1 MKHTSLLERLAGH
14 KVAANVLMLLAFV
27 LGVLGVTRM
36 NVQFFPTF
44 ELDVISVRVV
54 WSGAAAEDVETGI
67 TVPLEERLKTVDGLK
82 RMSSTSAQ
90 GVSSITLE
98 LEEDTDA
105 LLALDQV
112 RQRVN
117 EFRNLPRDAE
127 TPEVSRVSRYE
138 PIARMLVRGSSVE
151 ELRPWVRRFEA
162 ELLAAG
168 IDRVSMTGLPKERI
182 AIEIPSAALETLG
195 LSLVQVGERVGQLA
209 RDVPAGIAGEAD
221 GAREIRG
228 LEQRRSAEAFGPLP
242 IVSDQNGLVRLSE
255 IATISR
261 EPRANELE
269 LFERG
274 DSVVEMQ
281 LQRSES
287 GHSLKAAR
295 VLEDWLEKTR
305 PTLPPSISLEVFDT
319 QWELIRDRIEL
330 LVENGVS
337 GLLLVVA
344 VLYFFLPAR
353 VAFWVMVGVPTAFLA
368 TLAMMYMFGGTINM
382 MSLFALIMALG
393 IIVNDA
399 IVVSEDADT
408 HRHMG
413 EGPAQAALG
422 GARRMLWPVLA
433 ASLTTVA
440 AFLPLMMV
448 GGIIGNIL
456 GDIPFVM
463 IAVIA
468 ASLLES
474 FLILPAHLRVALAGE
489 AALKHSAVRD
499 RLDAGFA
506 RFRDGPFRRMVERAL
521 RWRGTTVAISL
532 GLMILA
538 VGLIAGGRIGF
549 VFFPTPEGQVV
560 YANATFVAGTP
571 RAHTE
576 AFLGELER
584 ALLAA
589 EAELGGGLVQTAV
602 SRLGGTIT
610 SGSGSSARGDQLA
623 GIMVELTPPDTR
635 TVRNER
641 FLATWREKLP
651 PTPGIELLTF
661 TARQSGPPGRDINI
675 RLTGDDADALKTA
688 ALELAETLNSIP
700 GVSEPEDDMPYGRE
714 QLIYRLTPAGEALG
728 LTTESL
734 GRQLRAAFDGA
745 LAQLVQVGRDE
756 LEVRVMLPR
765 AERSRLDVFERIT
778 VSLPDGRFVPLTT
791 VASWEARRGFEA
803 LRHAEGRLAVEV
815 SAAVD
820 AELSNANAVQAEL
833 ERNTLPALSERY
845 GFDFS
850 FEGRSADQRE
860 TMADMRAGLILG
872 LGLIYLVLVWS
883 FSSWSWPLVVMS
895 AIPLGLAGAIFG
907 HWALGIDL
915 TILSMFGLFGL
926 AGIVVNNSI
935 ILVTLFKELHHK
947 GAVLQDALIGAS
959 CGRLRAV
966 LLTSLTTI
974 GGLTPLMFERSL
986 QAQFLIPMATSI
998 AFGLGFSALLV
1009 LFFVPALLSLLE
1021 TMRAWMGLRAPLREG
1036 EAKAVA

>member
-1 MKHTSLLERLAGH
+1 MRHVSLLERLAGH
-14 KVAANVLMLLAFV
+14 RVAANVLMLLAFV
-27 LGVLGVTRM
+27 LGTIGITRM

-54 WSGAAAEDVETGI
+54 WTGASAEDVELGI
-67 TVPLEERLKTVDGLK
+67 TAPLEERLKTVDGLK
-82 RMSSTSAQ
+82 KMSSTSAQ
-90 GVSSITLE
+90 GVASITLE
-98 LEEDTDA
+98 LHEDTDA

-112 RQRVN
+112 RQRVD

-138 PIARMLVRGSSVE
+138 PIARLLVRGGSVE
-151 ELRPWVRRFEA
+151 ELRPWVRRFES

-168 IDRVSMTGLPKERI
+168 IDRITLTGLPEERI
-182 AIEIPSAALETLG
+182 AVEIPAAALETLG
-195 LSLVQVGERVGQLA
+195 LSLVQVGDRVGQLA
-209 RDVPAGIAGEAD
+209 RDFSAGIAGEAD
-221 GAREIRG
+221 GAREVRG
-228 LEQRRSAEAFGPLP
+228 LEQRRSADAFAPLP
-242 IVSDQNGLVRLSE
+242 VVSDALGVVRLGE
-255 IATISR
+255 IARLTR
-261 EPRANELE
+261 EPRNNELA

-274 DSVVEMQ
+274 DAVVELQ

-287 GHSLKAAR
+287 GHSLRAAS
-295 VLEDWLEKTR
+295 VFEGWLEKTR
-305 PTLPPSISLEVFDT
+305 PTLPPSIRLEVFDA
-319 QWELIRDRIEL
+319 QWQLISERIEL
-330 LVENGVS
+330 LVSNGLS

-344 VLYFFLPAR
+344 VLYFFLPGR

-368 TLAMMYMFGGTINM
+368 TLALMYVLGGTINM

-393 IIVNDA
+393 IIVDDA

-408 HRHMG
+408 HRHLG

-422 GARRMLWPVLA
+422 GARRMLWPVVA
-433 ASLTTVA
+433 SSLTTVA

-463 IAVIA
+463 VAVIC
-468 ASLLES
+468 ASLLEC
-474 FLILPAHLRVALAGE
+474 FLILPAHLRGALAG
-489 AALKHSAVRD
+489 AGALQHSALRA
-499 RLDAGFA
+499 RIDAAFA
-506 RFRDGPFRRMVERAL
+506 RFRDGPFRRLVERAL
-521 RWRGTTVAISL
+521 AWRGATVAFTF
-532 GLMILA
+532 GLMVLA

-549 VFFPTPEGQVV
+549 VFFPTPEGQVI

-571 RAHTE
+571 RAQTE

-584 ALLAA
+584 ALFAA
-589 EAELGGGLVQTAV
+589 EEELGGGLVQTAV
-602 SRLGGTIT
+602 ARLGGTI
-610 SGSGSSARGDQLA
+610 SGGSSGSARGDQLA
-623 GIMVELTPPDTR
+623 GIMVELVPPDTR
-635 TVRNER
+635 EVRNER
-641 FLATWREKLP
+641 FLAVWREKLP
-651 PTPGIELLTF
+651 AVAGLELLTF

-675 RLTGDDADALKTA
+675 RLTGDDADALKAA
-688 ALELAETLNSIP
+688 ALELAETLKSIP

-714 QLIYRLTPAGEALG
+714 QLVYRLTPAGEALG

-765 AERSRLDVFERIT
+765 EERSRLDVFERIN
-778 VSLPDGRFVPLTT
+778 VSLPDGRFVPLAS
-791 VASWEARRGFEA
+791 VASWESRRGFEA
-803 LRHAEGRLAVEV
+803 LRHAQGRLAVEV

-820 AELSNANAVQAEL
+820 SHVSNANVVQAEL
-833 ERNTLPALSERY
+833 ERDTLPRLAHKY
-845 GFDFS
+845 GFEFS

-860 TMADMRAGLILG
+860 TLADMKSGLVLG

-907 HWALGIDL
+907 HWLLGIDL

-935 ILVTLFKELHHK
+935 ILVSLFKELQHK
-947 GAVLQDALIGAS
+947 GAGLQEALVGAS

-966 LLTSLTTI
+966 LLTSLTTV
-974 GGLTPLMFERSL
+974 GGLTPLLFERSL
-986 QAQFLIPMATSI
+986 QAQFLIPMAASI
-998 AFGLGFSALLV
+998 AFGLGFSVLLV

-1021 TMRAWMGLRAPLREG
+1021 SLRAWTAGAPRESAAG
-1036 EAKAVA
+1036 

>member
-1 MKHTSLLERLAGH
+1 MKHVSLLERLAGH

-54 WSGAAAEDVETGI
+54 WSGAAAEDVEAGI
-67 TVPLEERLKTVDGLK
+67 TAPLEERLKTVDGLK

-98 LEEDTDA
+98 LEEDTEA
-105 LLALDQV
+105 LTALDQV
-112 RQRVN
+112 RQRVD

-138 PIARMLVRGSSVE
+138 PIARLLVRGSSVE
-151 ELRPWVRRFEA
+151 ELRPWVRRFES

-168 IDRVSMTGLPKERI
+168 IDRVTITGLPEERI

-195 LSLVQVGERVGQLA
+195 LSLVQVGDRINQLA
-209 RDVPAGIAGEAD
+209 RDVPAGIAGQAD

-228 LEQRRSAEAFGPLP
+228 LEQRRTAEAFGSLP
-242 IVSDQNGLVRLSE
+242 VTSDEHGLVRLGE
-255 IATISR
+255 IARIQR
-261 EPRANELE
+261 EPRSNELA

-274 DSVVEMQ
+274 DTVVELQ
-281 LQRSES
+281 LQRSET

-295 VLEDWLEKTR
+295 VLDTWLETTR
-305 PTLPPSISLEVFDT
+305 PALPPSIRLEVFDA
-319 QWELIRDRIEL
+319 QWQLISDRIEL
-330 LVENGVS
+330 LVANGVS

-368 TLAMMYMFGGTINM
+368 TLAMMFMLGGTINM

-393 IIVNDA
+393 IIVDDA

-422 GARRMLWPVLA
+422 GARRMLWPVVA

-463 IAVIA
+463 VAVIT

-474 FLILPAHLRVALAGE
+474 FLILPSHLRVALAGD
-489 AALKHSAVRD
+489 AALKHSALRN

-506 RFRDGPFRRMVERAL
+506 HFRDGPFRRLVERAL
-521 RWRGTTVAISL
+521 HWRSATVAISL
-532 GLMILA
+532 AAMVLA
-538 VGLIAGGRIGF
+538 VGLIVGGRIGF

-560 YANATFVAGTP
+560 FANATFVAGTP

-576 AFLGELER
+576 AFLAQLEQ
-584 ALLAA
+584 ALYAA
-589 EAELGGGLVQTAV
+589 EAELGGGLIQTAV
-602 SRLGGTIT
+602 ARLGGTIS

-623 GIMVELTPPDTR
+623 GIMVELTPPDAR
-635 TVRNER
+635 EVRNEH
-641 FLATWREKLP
+641 FLAKWREKLP
-651 PTPGIELLTF
+651 PVAGLELLTF

-675 RLTGDDADALKTA
+675 RLTGDNADTLKAA
-688 ALELAETLNSIP
+688 ALELAETLGSIP
-700 GVSEPEDDMPYGRE
+700 GVSETEDDMPYGRE

-734 GRQLRAAFDGA
+734 GQQLRAAFDGA

-756 LEVRVMLPR
+756 LEVRVMLPHS
-765 AERSRLDVFERIT
+765 ERYRLDVFERIT
-778 VSLPDGRFVPLTT
+778 VRLPDGRFVPLAT

-820 AELSNANAVQAEL
+820 PSVSNANTVQAEL
-833 ERNTLPALSERY
+833 ERNTLPALAERY
-845 GFDFS
+845 DFDFS

-860 TMADMRAGLILG
+860 TMADMRDGLVLG

-883 FSSWSWPLVVMS
+883 FSSWTWPLVVMS

-907 HWALGIDL
+907 HWVLGIDL

-935 ILVTLFKELHHK
+935 ILVSLFKELQHK
-947 GAVLQDALIGAS
+947 GASLHDALVGAS

-974 GGLTPLMFERSL
+974 GGLTPLLFERSL

-1021 TMRAWMGLRAPLREG
+1021 SARAWMAMRRS
-1036 EAKAVA
+1036 VATASTSGPA

>member
-1 MKHTSLLERLAGH
+1 MRHVSVLERLAGH

-27 LGVLGVTRM
+27 LGTIGITRM

-54 WSGAAAEDVETGI
+54 WTGASAEDVEIGI
-67 TVPLEERLKTVDGLK
+67 TAPLEERLKTVDGLK
-82 RMSSTSAQ
+82 KMSSTSAQ
-90 GVSSITLE
+90 GVASITLE
-98 LEEDTDA
+98 LHEDTDA

-112 RQRVN
+112 RQRVD

-138 PIARMLVRGSSVE
+138 PIARLLVRGGSVE
-151 ELRPWVRRFEA
+151 ELRPWVRRFES

-168 IDRVSMTGLPKERI
+168 IDRITLTGLPEERI
-182 AIEIPSAALETLG
+182 AIEIPAAALETLG
-195 LSLVQVGERVGQLA
+195 LSLVQVGDRVGQLA
-209 RDVPAGIAGEAD
+209 RDFPAGIAGEAD

-228 LEQRRSAEAFGPLP
+228 LEQRRSADAFAPLP
-242 IVSDQNGLVRLSE
+242 VVSDALGVVRLGE
-255 IATISR
+255 IARLTR
-261 EPRANELE
+261 EPRNNELA

-274 DSVVEMQ
+274 DAVVELQ

-295 VLEDWLEKTR
+295 VLEGWLEKTG
-305 PTLPPSISLEVFDT
+305 PTLPPSIRLEVFDA
-319 QWELIRDRIEL
+319 QWQLISERIEL
-330 LVENGVS
+330 LVNNGLS

-344 VLYFFLPAR
+344 VLYFFLPGR

-368 TLAMMYMFGGTINM
+368 TLALMYVLGGTINM

-393 IIVNDA
+393 IIVDDA

-408 HRHMG
+408 HRHLG

-422 GARRMLWPVLA
+422 GARRMLWPVVA
-433 ASLTTVA
+433 SSLTTVA

-463 IAVIA
+463 VAMIA
-468 ASLLES
+468 ASLLEC
-474 FLILPAHLRVALAGE
+474 FLILPAHLRGALAG
-489 AALKHSAVRD
+489 AGALEHSALRA
-499 RLDAGFA
+499 RIDAGFA
-506 RFRDGPFRRMVERAL
+506 RFRDGPFRRLVERAL
-521 RWRGTTVAISL
+521 AWRGATVAFTF
-532 GLMILA
+532 GLMVLA

-549 VFFPTPEGQVV
+549 VFFPTPEGQVI

-584 ALLAA
+584 ALFAA
-589 EAELGGGLVQTAV
+589 EEELGGGLVQTAV
-602 SRLGGTIT
+602 ARLGGTIS
-610 SGSGSSARGDQLA
+610 SGSGGSARGDQLA
-623 GIMVELTPPDTR
+623 GIMVELVPPDTR
-635 TVRNER
+635 EVRNER
-641 FLATWREKLP
+641 FLAVWREKLP
-651 PTPGIELLTF
+651 AVAGLELLTF

-675 RLTGDDADALKTA
+675 RLTGDDADALKAA
-688 ALELAETLNSIP
+688 ALELAETLKSIP

-714 QLIYRLTPAGEALG
+714 QLVYRLTPAGEALG

-765 AERSRLDVFERIT
+765 EERSRLDVFERIN
-778 VSLPDGRFVPLTT
+778 VSLPDGRFVPLAT
-791 VASWEARRGFEA
+791 VASWESRRGFEA
-803 LRHAEGRLAVEV
+803 LRHAQGRLAVEV

-820 AELSNANAVQAEL
+820 SHVSNANVVQAEL
-833 ERNTLPALSERY
+833 ERDTLPRLAHKY
-845 GFDFS
+845 GFEFS

-860 TMADMRAGLILG
+860 TLADMKAGLVLG

-907 HWALGIDL
+907 HWVLGIDL

-935 ILVTLFKELHHK
+935 ILVSLFKELQHK
-947 GAVLQDALIGAS
+947 GAGLQEALVGAS

-966 LLTSLTTI
+966 LLTSLTTV
-974 GGLTPLMFERSL
+974 GGLTPLLFERSL
-986 QAQFLIPMATSI
+986 QAQFLIPMAASI
-998 AFGLGFSALLV
+998 AFGLGFSVLLV
-1009 LFFVPALLSLLE
+1009 LFFVPALLSMLE
-1021 TMRAWMGLRAPLREG
+1021 SLRAWTAGAPRQSAAG
-1036 EAKAVA
+1036 

>member
-1 MKHTSLLERLAGH
+1 MKHVSLLERLAGH

-54 WSGAAAEDVETGI
+54 WSGAAAEDVEAGI
-67 TVPLEERLKTVDGLK
+67 TAPLEERLKTVDGLK

-98 LEEDTDA
+98 LEEDTEA
-105 LLALDQV
+105 LTALDQV
-112 RQRVN
+112 RQRVD
-117 EFRNLPRDAE
+117 EFRTLPRNAE

-138 PIARMLVRGSSVE
+138 PIARLLVRGSSVE
-151 ELRPWVRRFEA
+151 ELRPWVRRFES

-168 IDRVSMTGLPKERI
+168 IDRVTITGLPEERI

-195 LSLVQVGERVGQLA
+195 LSLVQVGDRINQLA
-209 RDVPAGIAGEAD
+209 RDVPAGIAGQAD

-228 LEQRRSAEAFGPLP
+228 LEQRRTAEAFGSLP
-242 IVSDQNGLVRLSE
+242 VTSDEHGLVRLGE
-255 IATISR
+255 IARIQR
-261 EPRANELE
+261 EPRSNELA

-274 DSVVEMQ
+274 DTVVELQ
-281 LQRSES
+281 LQRSET

-295 VLEDWLEKTR
+295 VLDTWLETTR
-305 PTLPPSISLEVFDT
+305 PALPPSIRLEVFDA
-319 QWELIRDRIEL
+319 QWQLISDRIEL
-330 LVENGVS
+330 LVANGVS

-368 TLAMMYMFGGTINM
+368 TLAMMFMLGGTINM

-393 IIVNDA
+393 IIVDDA

-422 GARRMLWPVLA
+422 GARRMLWPVVA

-463 IAVIA
+463 VAVIT

-474 FLILPAHLRVALAGE
+474 FLILPSHLRVALAGD
-489 AALKHSAVRD
+489 AALKHSALRN

-506 RFRDGPFRRMVERAL
+506 HFRDGPFRRLVERAL
-521 RWRGTTVAISL
+521 HWRSATVAISL
-532 GLMILA
+532 AAMVLA
-538 VGLIAGGRIGF
+538 VGLIVGGRIGF

-560 YANATFVAGTP
+560 FANATFVAGTP

-576 AFLGELER
+576 AFLAQLEQ
-584 ALLAA
+584 ALYAA
-589 EAELGGGLVQTAV
+589 EAELGGGLIQTAV
-602 SRLGGTIT
+602 ARLGGTIS

-623 GIMVELTPPDTR
+623 GIMVELTPPDAR
-635 TVRNER
+635 EVRNEH
-641 FLATWREKLP
+641 FLAKWREKLP
-651 PTPGIELLTF
+651 PVAGLELLTF

-675 RLTGDDADALKTA
+675 RLTGDNADALKAA
-688 ALELAETLNSIP
+688 ALELAETLGSIP
-700 GVSEPEDDMPYGRE
+700 GVSETEDDMPYGRE

-734 GRQLRAAFDGA
+734 GQQLRAAFDGA

-765 AERSRLDVFERIT
+765 SERYRLDVFERIT
-778 VSLPDGRFVPLTT
+778 VRLPDGRFVPLAT

-820 AELSNANAVQAEL
+820 PSVSNANTVQSEL
-833 ERNTLPALSERY
+833 ERNTLPALAERY
-845 GFDFS
+845 DFDFS

-860 TMADMRAGLILG
+860 TMADMRDGLVLG

-883 FSSWSWPLVVMS
+883 FSSWTWPLVVMS

-907 HWALGIDL
+907 HWVLGIDL

-935 ILVTLFKELHHK
+935 ILVSLFKELQHK
-947 GAVLQDALIGAS
+947 GASLHDALVGAS

-974 GGLTPLMFERSL
+974 GGLTPLLFERSL

-1021 TMRAWMGLRAPLREG
+1021 SARAWMAMRRS
-1036 EAKAVA
+1036 VATASTCGPA

>member
-1 MKHTSLLERLAGH
+1 MKHVSVLERLAGH

-27 LGVLGVTRM
+27 LGVIGLTRM

-54 WSGAAAEDVETGI
+54 WSGAAAEDVENGI

-90 GVSSITLE
+90 GVASITLE
-98 LEEDTDA
+98 LHEGTDA
-105 LLALDQV
+105 LLTLDQV
-112 RQRVN
+112 RQRVD

-138 PIARMLVRGSSVE
+138 PIARLLVRGRSVE
-151 ELRPWVRRFEA
+151 ELRPWVRRFEQ

-168 IDRVSMTGLPKERI
+168 IDRVSITGLPEERI

-195 LSLVQVGERVGQLA
+195 LSLVQVGDRVGQVA
-209 RDVPAGIAGEAD
+209 RDIPAGIAGEAD

-228 LEQRRSAEAFGPLP
+228 LEQRRSADAFAPLA
-242 IVSDQNGLVRLSE
+242 VLSDERGVVRLDE
-255 IATISR
+255 IATITR
-261 EPRANELE
+261 EPRANELA

-274 DSVVEMQ
+274 DSVVELQ
-281 LQRSES
+281 LQRSEN

-295 VLEDWLEKTR
+295 ILDGWLEKTR
-305 PTLPPSISLEVFDT
+305 PTLPPSIGLEVFDT
-319 QWELIRDRIEL
+319 QWQLISDRIEL
-330 LVENGVS
+330 LIENGLS

-353 VAFWVMVGVPTAFLA
+353 VALWVMIGIPTAFLA
-368 TLAMMYMFGGTINM
+368 TLGLMFFFGGTINM

-393 IIVNDA
+393 IIVDDA

-413 EGPAQAALG
+413 EGPAQAAIG
-422 GARRMLWPVLA
+422 GARRMLGPVLA
-433 ASLTTVA
+433 SSLTTVA

-463 IAVIA
+463 VAVIV
-468 ASLLES
+468 ASLLEC
-474 FLILPAHLRVALAGE
+474 FLILPAHLRGALAGE
-489 AALKHSAVRD
+489 AALKQSALRA
-499 RLDAGFA
+499 RLDAAFTG
-506 RFRDGPFRRMVERAL
+506 FRDGPFRRMVERAL
-521 RWRGTTVAISL
+521 TWRGATVSIAVA
-532 GLMILA
+532 LMVLA

-549 VFFPTPEGQVV
+549 VFFPTPEGQVI

-571 RAHTE
+571 RARTD

-584 ALLAA
+584 ALFAA
-589 EAELGGGLVQTAV
+589 EAELGGGLIQTAV
-602 SRLGGTIT
+602 ARLGGTIS

-623 GIMVELTPPDTR
+623 GIMVELTPPDQR
-635 TVRNER
+635 EVRNER
-641 FLATWREKLP
+641 FLAVWREKLP
-651 PTPGIELLTF
+651 AAAGIELLTF
-661 TARQSGPPGRDINI
+661 TARQSGPPGRDLNI
-675 RLTGDDADALKTA
+675 RLTADNADALKAA
-688 ALELAETLNSIP
+688 ALELAETLTSIP

-714 QLIYRLTPAGEALG
+714 QLVYRLTPAGEALG

-765 AERSRLDVFERIT
+765 DERSRLDVFERIT
-778 VSLPDGRFVPLTT
+778 VSLPDGRFAPLAT
-791 VASWEARRGFEA
+791 VASWESRRGFEA
-803 LRHAEGRLAVEV
+803 LRHAQGRLAVEV
-815 SAAVD
+815 SAAVASD
-820 AELSNANAVQAEL
+820 VTNANAVQALL
-833 ERNTLPALSERY
+833 EADTLPQLAQKY
-845 GFDFS
+845 GFEFS

-872 LGLIYLVLVWS
+872 LAMIYLILVWS

-907 HWALGIDL
+907 HWVLDIDL

-935 ILVTLFKELHHK
+935 ILVSLFKELQHK
-947 GAVLQDALIGAS
+947 GTSVHDALVGAA

-974 GGLTPLMFERSL
+974 GGLTPLLFERSL

-998 AFGLGFSALLV
+998 AFGLGFSAVLV

-1021 TMRAWMGLRAPLREG
+1021 SLRHWRTGADARP
-1036 EAKAVA
+1036 AST

>member
-1 MKHTSLLERLAGH
+1 MKHVSLLERLAGH

-54 WSGAAAEDVETGI
+54 WSGAAAEDVEAGI
-67 TVPLEERLKTVDGLK
+67 TAPLEERLKTVDGLK

-98 LEEDTDA
+98 LEEDTEA
-105 LLALDQV
+105 LTALDQV
-112 RQRVN
+112 RQRVD

-138 PIARMLVRGSSVE
+138 PIARLLVRGSSVE
-151 ELRPWVRRFEA
+151 ELRPWVRRFES

-168 IDRVSMTGLPKERI
+168 IDRVTITGLPEERI

-195 LSLVQVGERVGQLA
+195 LSLVQVGDRINQLA
-209 RDVPAGIAGEAD
+209 RDVPAGIAGQAD

-228 LEQRRSAEAFGPLP
+228 LEQRRTAEAFGSLP
-242 IVSDQNGLVRLSE
+242 VTSDEHGLVRLGE
-255 IATISR
+255 IARIQR
-261 EPRANELE
+261 EPRSNELA

-274 DSVVEMQ
+274 DTVVELQ
-281 LQRSES
+281 LQRSET

-295 VLEDWLEKTR
+295 VLDTWLETTR
-305 PTLPPSISLEVFDT
+305 PALPPSIRLEVFDA
-319 QWELIRDRIEL
+319 QWQLISDRIEL
-330 LVENGVS
+330 LVANGVS

-368 TLAMMYMFGGTINM
+368 TLAMMFMLGGTINM

-393 IIVNDA
+393 IIVDDA

-422 GARRMLWPVLA
+422 GARRMLWPVVA

-463 IAVIA
+463 VAVIT

-474 FLILPAHLRVALAGE
+474 FLILPSHLRVALAGD
-489 AALKHSAVRD
+489 AALKHSALRN

-506 RFRDGPFRRMVERAL
+506 HFRDGPFRRLVERAL
-521 RWRGTTVAISL
+521 HWRSATVAISL
-532 GLMILA
+532 AAMVLA
-538 VGLIAGGRIGF
+538 VGLIVGGRIGF

-560 YANATFVAGTP
+560 FANATFVAGTP

-576 AFLGELER
+576 AFLAQLEQAR
-584 ALLAA
+584 YAA
-589 EAELGGGLVQTAV
+589 EAELGGGLIQSAV
-602 SRLGGTIT
+602 ARLGGTIS

-623 GIMVELTPPDTR
+623 GIMVELTPPDAR
-635 TVRNER
+635 EVRNEH
-641 FLATWREKLP
+641 FLAKWREKLP
-651 PTPGIELLTF
+651 PVAGLELLTF

-675 RLTGDDADALKTA
+675 RLTGDNADALKAA
-688 ALELAETLNSIP
+688 ALELAETLGSIP
-700 GVSEPEDDMPYGRE
+700 GVSETEDDMPYGRE

-734 GRQLRAAFDGA
+734 GQQLRAAFDGA

-765 AERSRLDVFERIT
+765 SERYRLDVFERIT
-778 VSLPDGRFVPLTT
+778 VRLPDGRFVPLAT
-791 VASWEARRGFEA
+791 VASWEAQRGFEA

-820 AELSNANAVQAEL
+820 PSVSNANTVQAEL
-833 ERNTLPALSERY
+833 ERNTLPALAERY
-845 GFDFS
+845 DFDFS

-860 TMADMRAGLILG
+860 TMADMRDGLVLG

-883 FSSWSWPLVVMS
+883 FSSWTWPLVVMS

-907 HWALGIDL
+907 HWVLGIDL

-935 ILVTLFKELHHK
+935 ILVSLFKELQHK
-947 GAVLQDALIGAS
+947 GASLHDALVGAS

-974 GGLTPLMFERSL
+974 GGLTPLLFERSL

-1021 TMRAWMGLRAPLREG
+1021 SARAWMAMRRS
-1036 EAKAVA
+1036 VATASTSGPA

>member
-1 MKHTSLLERLAGH
+1 MKHVSLLERLAGH

-54 WSGAAAEDVETGI
+54 WSGAAAEDVEAGI
-67 TVPLEERLKTVDGLK
+67 TAPLEERLKTVDGLK

-98 LEEDTDA
+98 LEEDTEA
-105 LLALDQV
+105 LTALDQV
-112 RQRVN
+112 RQRVD

-138 PIARMLVRGSSVE
+138 PIARLLVRGSSVE
-151 ELRPWVRRFEA
+151 ELRPWVRRFES

-168 IDRVSMTGLPKERI
+168 IDRVTITGLPEERI

-195 LSLVQVGERVGQLA
+195 LSLVQVGDRINQLA
-209 RDVPAGIAGEAD
+209 RDVPAGIAGQAD

-228 LEQRRSAEAFGPLP
+228 LEQRRTAEAFGSLP
-242 IVSDQNGLVRLSE
+242 VTSDEHGLVRLGE
-255 IATISR
+255 IARIQR
-261 EPRANELE
+261 EPRSNELA

-274 DSVVEMQ
+274 DTVVELQ
-281 LQRSES
+281 LQRSET

-295 VLEDWLEKTR
+295 VLDTWLETTR
-305 PTLPPSISLEVFDT
+305 PALPPSIRLEVFDA
-319 QWELIRDRIEL
+319 QWQLISDRIEL
-330 LVENGVS
+330 LVANGVS

-368 TLAMMYMFGGTINM
+368 TLAMMFMLGGTINM

-393 IIVNDA
+393 IIVDDA

-422 GARRMLWPVLA
+422 GARRMLWPVVA

-463 IAVIA
+463 VAVIT

-474 FLILPAHLRVALAGE
+474 FLILPSHLRVALAGD
-489 AALKHSAVRD
+489 AALKHSALRN

-506 RFRDGPFRRMVERAL
+506 HFRDGPFRRLVERAL
-521 RWRGTTVAISL
+521 HWRSATVAISL
-532 GLMILA
+532 AAMVLA
-538 VGLIAGGRIGF
+538 VGLIVGGRIGF

-560 YANATFVAGTP
+560 FANATFVAGTP

-576 AFLGELER
+576 AFLAQLEQ
-584 ALLAA
+584 ALYAA
-589 EAELGGGLVQTAV
+589 EAELGGGLIQTAV
-602 SRLGGTIT
+602 VRLGGTIS

-623 GIMVELTPPDTR
+623 GIMVELTPPDAR
-635 TVRNER
+635 EVRNEH
-641 FLATWREKLP
+641 FLAKWREKLP
-651 PTPGIELLTF
+651 PVAGLELLTF

-675 RLTGDDADALKTA
+675 RLTGDNADALKAA
-688 ALELAETLNSIP
+688 ALELAETLSSIP
-700 GVSEPEDDMPYGRE
+700 GVSETEDDMPYGRE

-734 GRQLRAAFDGA
+734 GQQLRAAFDGA

-765 AERSRLDVFERIT
+765 SERYRLDVFERIT
-778 VSLPDGRFVPLTT
+778 VRLPDGRFVPLAT
-791 VASWEARRGFEA
+791 VASWKARRGFEA

-820 AELSNANAVQAEL
+820 PSVSNANTVQAEL
-833 ERNTLPALSERY
+833 ERNTLPALAERY
-845 GFDFS
+845 DFDFS

-860 TMADMRAGLILG
+860 TMADMRDGLVLG

-883 FSSWSWPLVVMS
+883 FSSWTWPLVVMS

-907 HWALGIDL
+907 HWVLGIDL

-935 ILVTLFKELHHK
+935 ILVSLFKELQHK
-947 GAVLQDALIGAS
+947 GASLHDALVGAS

-974 GGLTPLMFERSL
+974 GGLTPLLFERSL

-1021 TMRAWMGLRAPLREG
+1021 SARAWMAMRRS
-1036 EAKAVA
+1036 VATASTSGPA

>member
-1 MKHTSLLERLAGH
+1 MRHVSVLERLAGH

-27 LGVLGVTRM
+27 LGTIGITRM

-54 WSGAAAEDVETGI
+54 WTGASAEDVEIGI
-67 TVPLEERLKTVDGLK
+67 TAPLEERLKTVDGLK
-82 RMSSTSAQ
+82 KMSSTSAQ
-90 GVSSITLE
+90 GVASITLE
-98 LEEDTDA
+98 LHEDTDA

-138 PIARMLVRGSSVE
+138 PIARLLVRGGSVE
-151 ELRPWVRRFEA
+151 ELRPWVRRFES

-168 IDRVSMTGLPKERI
+168 IDRITLTGLPEERI
-182 AIEIPSAALETLG
+182 AIEVPAAALETLG
-195 LSLVQVGERVGQLA
+195 LSLVQVGDRIGQLA
-209 RDVPAGIAGEAD
+209 RDFPAGIAGEAD

-228 LEQRRSAEAFGPLP
+228 LEQRRSADAFAPLP
-242 IVSDQNGLVRLSE
+242 VVSDALGVVRLGE
-255 IATISR
+255 IARLTR
-261 EPRANELE
+261 EPRNNELA

-274 DSVVEMQ
+274 DAVVELQ

-295 VLEDWLEKTR
+295 VLENWLEKTR
-305 PTLPPSISLEVFDT
+305 PTLPPSIRLEVFDA
-319 QWELIRDRIEL
+319 QWQLISERIEL
-330 LVENGVS
+330 LVNNGLS

-344 VLYFFLPAR
+344 VLYFFLPGR
-353 VAFWVMVGVPTAFLA
+353 VAFWVMIGVPTAFLA
-368 TLAMMYMFGGTINM
+368 TLALMYVLGGTLNM

-408 HRHMG
+408 HRHLG

-422 GARRMLWPVLA
+422 GARRMLWPVVA
-433 ASLTTVA
+433 SSLTTVA

-456 GDIPFVM
+456 GDIPSVM
-463 IAVIA
+463 VAVIA
-468 ASLLES
+468 ASLLEC
-474 FLILPAHLRVALAGE
+474 FLILPAHLRGALAG
-489 AALKHSAVRD
+489 AGALEHSALRT
-499 RLDAGFA
+499 RIDAGFA
-506 RFRDGPFRRMVERAL
+506 RFRDGPFRRLVERAL
-521 RWRGTTVAISL
+521 AWRGATVAFTF
-532 GLMILA
+532 GLMVLA

-549 VFFPTPEGQVV
+549 VFFPTPEGQVI

-584 ALLAA
+584 ALFAA
-589 EAELGGGLVQTAV
+589 EEELGGGLVQTAV
-602 SRLGGTIT
+602 ARLGGTIS
-610 SGSGSSARGDQLA
+610 SGSGGSARGDQLA
-623 GIMVELTPPDTR
+623 GIMVELVPPDTR
-635 TVRNER
+635 EVRNER
-641 FLATWREKLP
+641 FLAAWREKLP
-651 PTPGIELLTF
+651 AVAGLELLTF

-675 RLTGDDADALKTA
+675 RLTGDDADALKAA
-688 ALELAETLNSIP
+688 ALELAETLKSIP

-714 QLIYRLTPAGEALG
+714 QLVYRLTPAGEALG

-765 AERSRLDVFERIT
+765 EERSRLDVFERIN
-778 VSLPDGRFVPLTT
+778 VSLPDGRFVPLAS
-791 VASWEARRGFEA
+791 VATWESRRGFEA
-803 LRHAEGRLAVEV
+803 LRHAQGRLAVEV

-820 AELSNANAVQAEL
+820 SHVSNANVVQAEL
-833 ERNTLPALSERY
+833 ERDTLPRLAHKY
-845 GFDFS
+845 GFEFS

-860 TMADMRAGLILG
+860 TLADMKAGLVLG

-907 HWALGIDL
+907 HWVLGIDL

-935 ILVTLFKELHHK
+935 ILVSLFKELQHK
-947 GAVLQDALIGAS
+947 GAGLQEALVGAS

-966 LLTSLTTI
+966 LLTSLTTV
-974 GGLTPLMFERSL
+974 GGLTPLLFERSL
-986 QAQFLIPMATSI
+986 QAQFLIPMAASI
-998 AFGLGFSALLV
+998 AFGLGFSVLLV

-1021 TMRAWMGLRAPLREG
+1021 SLRAWTAGAPRESAAG
-1036 EAKAVA
+1036 

>member
-1 MKHTSLLERLAGH
+1 MKHVSLLERLAGH

-54 WSGAAAEDVETGI
+54 WSGAAAEDVEAGI
-67 TVPLEERLKTVDGLK
+67 TAPLEERLKTVDGLK

-98 LEEDTDA
+98 LEEDTEA
-105 LLALDQV
+105 LTALDQV
-112 RQRVN
+112 RQRVD

-138 PIARMLVRGSSVE
+138 PIARLLVRGSSVE
-151 ELRPWVRRFEA
+151 ELRPWVRRFES

-168 IDRVSMTGLPKERI
+168 IDRVTITGLPEERI

-195 LSLVQVGERVGQLA
+195 LSLVQVGDRINQLA
-209 RDVPAGIAGEAD
+209 RDVPAGIAGQAD

-228 LEQRRSAEAFGPLP
+228 LEQRRTAEAFGSLP
-242 IVSDQNGLVRLSE
+242 VTSDEHGLVRLGE
-255 IATISR
+255 IARIQR
-261 EPRANELE
+261 EPRSNELA

-274 DSVVEMQ
+274 DTVVELQ
-281 LQRSES
+281 LQRSET

-295 VLEDWLEKTR
+295 VLDTWLETTR
-305 PTLPPSISLEVFDT
+305 PALPPSIRLEVFDA
-319 QWELIRDRIEL
+319 QWQLIRDRIEL
-330 LVENGVS
+330 LVANGVS

-368 TLAMMYMFGGTINM
+368 TLAMMFMLGGTINM

-393 IIVNDA
+393 IIVDDA

-422 GARRMLWPVLA
+422 GARRMLWPVVA

-463 IAVIA
+463 VAVIT

-474 FLILPAHLRVALAGE
+474 FLILPSHLRVALAGD
-489 AALKHSAVRD
+489 AALKHSALRN

-506 RFRDGPFRRMVERAL
+506 HFRDGPFRRLVERAL
-521 RWRGTTVAISL
+521 HWRSATVAISL
-532 GLMILA
+532 AAMVLA
-538 VGLIAGGRIGF
+538 VGLIVGGRIGF

-560 YANATFVAGTP
+560 FANATFVAGTP

-576 AFLGELER
+576 AFLAQLEQ
-584 ALLAA
+584 ALYAA
-589 EAELGGGLVQTAV
+589 EAELGGGLIQTAV
-602 SRLGGTIT
+602 ARLGGTIS

-623 GIMVELTPPDTR
+623 GIMVELTPPDAR
-635 TVRNER
+635 EVRNEH
-641 FLATWREKLP
+641 FLAKWREKLP
-651 PTPGIELLTF
+651 PVAGLELLTF

-675 RLTGDDADALKTA
+675 RLTGDNADTLKAA
-688 ALELAETLNSIP
+688 ALELAETLGSIP
-700 GVSEPEDDMPYGRE
+700 GVSETEDDMPYGRE

-734 GRQLRAAFDGA
+734 GQQLRAAFDGA

-765 AERSRLDVFERIT
+765 SERYRLDVFERIT
-778 VSLPDGRFVPLTT
+778 VRLPDGRFVPLAT

-820 AELSNANAVQAEL
+820 PSVSNANTVQAEL
-833 ERNTLPALSERY
+833 ERNTLPALAERY
-845 GFDFS
+845 DFDFS

-860 TMADMRAGLILG
+860 TMADMRDGLVLG

-883 FSSWSWPLVVMS
+883 FSSWTWPLVVMS

-907 HWALGIDL
+907 HWVLGIDL

-935 ILVTLFKELHHK
+935 ILVSLFKELQHK
-947 GAVLQDALIGAS
+947 GASLHDALVGAS

-974 GGLTPLMFERSL
+974 GGLTPLLFERSL

-1021 TMRAWMGLRAPLREG
+1021 SARAWMAMRRS
-1036 EAKAVA
+1036 VATASTSGPA

>member
-1 MKHTSLLERLAGH
+1 MRHVSLLERLAGH

-27 LGVLGVTRM
+27 LGTIGITRM

-54 WSGAAAEDVETGI
+54 WTGASAEDVEIGI
-67 TVPLEERLKTVDGLK
+67 TAPLEERLKTVDGLK
-82 RMSSTSAQ
+82 KMSSTSAQ
-90 GVSSITLE
+90 GVASITLE
-98 LEEDTDA
+98 LHEDTDA

-112 RQRVN
+112 RQRVD

-138 PIARMLVRGSSVE
+138 PIARLLVRGGSIE
-151 ELRPWVRRFEA
+151 ELRPWVRRFES

-168 IDRVSMTGLPKERI
+168 IDRITLTGLPEERI
-182 AIEIPSAALETLG
+182 AIEIPAAALETLG
-195 LSLVQVGERVGQLA
+195 LSLVQVGDRVGQLA
-209 RDVPAGIAGEAD
+209 RDFPAGIAGEAD

-228 LEQRRSAEAFGPLP
+228 LEQRRSADAFAPLP
-242 IVSDQNGLVRLSE
+242 VVSDTLGVVRLGE
-255 IATISR
+255 IARLTR
-261 EPRANELE
+261 EPRNNELA

-274 DSVVEMQ
+274 DAVVEMQ

-295 VLEDWLEKTR
+295 VLEGWLEKTR
-305 PTLPPSISLEVFDT
+305 PTLPPSIHLEVFDE
-319 QWELIRDRIEL
+319 QWQLISERIEL
-330 LVENGVS
+330 LVNNGLS
-337 GLLLVVA
+337 GLVLVVA
-344 VLYFFLPAR
+344 VLYFFLPGR

-368 TLAMMYMFGGTINM
+368 TLALMYVLGGTLNM

-393 IIVNDA
+393 IIVDDA

-413 EGPAQAALG
+413 EGAAQAALG
-422 GARRMLWPVLA
+422 GARRMLWPVIA
-433 ASLTTVA
+433 SSLTTVA

-463 IAVIA
+463 VAVIT
-468 ASLLES
+468 ASLIEC
-474 FLILPAHLRVALAGE
+474 FLILPAHLRGALAGA
-489 AALKHSAVRD
+489 AALEHSALRARID
-499 RLDAGFA
+499 GGFA
-506 RFRDGPFRRMVERAL
+506 RFRDGPFRRLVERAL
-521 RWRGTTVAISL
+521 AWRGATVAFTF
-532 GLMILA
+532 GLMVLA

-549 VFFPTPEGQVV
+549 VFFPTPEGQVI

-584 ALLAA
+584 ALFAA
-589 EAELGGGLVQTAV
+589 EAELGGDLVQTAV
-602 SRLGGTIT
+602 ARLGGTIS

-623 GIMVELTPPDTR
+623 GIMVELVPPDTR
-635 TVRNER
+635 EVRNER
-641 FLATWREKLP
+641 FLAVWREKLP
-651 PTPGIELLTF
+651 TVAGLELLTF

-688 ALELAETLNSIP
+688 ALELAETLKSIP

-714 QLIYRLTPAGEALG
+714 QLVYRLTPAGEALG

-765 AERSRLDVFERIT
+765 EERSRLDVFERIN
-778 VSLPDGRFVPLTT
+778 VSLPDGRFVPLAT
-791 VASWEARRGFEA
+791 VASWESRRGFEA
-803 LRHAEGRLAVEV
+803 LRHAQGRLAVEV

-820 AELSNANAVQAEL
+820 SHVSNANVVQAEL
-833 ERNTLPALSERY
+833 ERDTLPQLAHKY
-845 GFDFS
+845 GFEFS

-860 TMADMRAGLILG
+860 TMADMKAGLVLG

-907 HWALGIDL
+907 HWLLGIDL

-935 ILVTLFKELHHK
+935 ILVSLFKELQHK
-947 GAVLQDALIGAS
+947 GAALQEALVGAS

-966 LLTSLTTI
+966 LLTSLTTV
-974 GGLTPLMFERSL
+974 GGLTPLLFERSL
-986 QAQFLIPMATSI
+986 QAQFLIPMAASI
-998 AFGLGFSALLV
+998 AFGLGFSVVLV
-1009 LFFVPALLSLLE
+1009 LFFVPALLSMLE
-1021 TMRAWMGLRAPLREG
+1021 SLRAWMAGAPREAAAG
-1036 EAKAVA
+1036 

>member
-1 MKHTSLLERLAGH
+1 MKHVSLLERLAGH

-27 LGVLGVTRM
+27 LGVIGIMRM

-54 WSGAAAEDVETGI
+54 WTGASAEDVEVGI
-67 TVPLEERLKTVDGLK
+67 VAPLEERLKTVDGLK
-82 RMSSTSAQ
+82 KMSSTSAQ
-90 GVSSITLE
+90 GVASITLE
-98 LEEDTDA
+98 LHEDTDA

-112 RQRVN
+112 RQRVD

-138 PIARMLVRGSSVE
+138 PIARLLVRGDSVD
-151 ELRPWVRRFEA
+151 ELRPWVRRFES

-168 IDRVSMTGLPKERI
+168 IDRVTITGMPEERI

-195 LSLVQVGERVGQLA
+195 LSLTQVGERVGQLA
-209 RDVPAGIAGEAD
+209 RDYPAGIAGEAD

-228 LEQRRSAEAFGPLP
+228 LEQRRSAGAFAPLP
-242 IVSDQNGLVRLSE
+242 VLSDEHGVVRLGE
-255 IATISR
+255 IARLSR
-261 EPRANELE
+261 EPRSNELA
-269 LFERG
+269 LSERG
-274 DSVVEMQ
+274 DAVVELQ
-281 LQRSES
+281 LQRSEG
-287 GHSLKAAR
+287 GHSLKAAT
-295 VLEDWLEKTR
+295 VLERWLEKTR
-305 PTLPPSISLEVFDT
+305 PTLPPSIRLEVFDA
-319 QWELIRDRIEL
+319 QWQLISERIEL
-330 LVENGVS
+330 LVSNGLS

-353 VAFWVMVGVPTAFLA
+353 VAFWVMAGVPTAFLA
-368 TLAMMYMFGGTINM
+368 TLGLMFFLGGTLNM

-393 IIVNDA
+393 IIVDDA

-408 HRHMG
+408 HRHLG
-413 EGPAQAALG
+413 EGAAQAALG

-433 ASLTTVA
+433 SSLTTVA

-463 IAVIA
+463 VAVIV
-468 ASLLES
+468 ASLIEC
-474 FLILPAHLRVALAGE
+474 FLILPAHLRGALAGST
-489 AALKHSAVRD
+489 ALQDSPLRQ
-499 RLDAGFA
+499 RLDAGYA

-521 RWRGTTVAISL
+521 AWRATTVAITVA
-532 GLMILA
+532 LMVLA

-549 VFFPTPEGQVV
+549 VFFPTPEGQVI
-560 YANATFVAGTP
+560 YANTTFVAGTP

-576 AFLGELER
+576 AYLAALER
-584 ALLAA
+584 ALFEA

-602 SRLGGTIT
+602 ARLGGTIS

-623 GIMVELTPPDTR
+623 GVMVELTPPDTR
-635 TVRNER
+635 EVRNER
-641 FLATWREKLP
+641 FLAVWREKVPAVAGL
-651 PTPGIELLTF
+651 ELLTF

-675 RLTGDDADALKTA
+675 RLTGDDANALKAA
-688 ALELAETLNSIP
+688 ALELAETLKSIP

-714 QLIYRLTPAGEALG
+714 QLVYRLTPAGEALG

-765 AERSRLDVFERIT
+765 TERSRLDVFERIT
-778 VSLPDGRFVPLTT
+778 ISLPDGRFVPLAT
-791 VASWEARRGFEA
+791 VASWESRRGFEA
-803 LRHAEGRLAVEV
+803 LRHAQGRLAVEV

-820 AELSNANAVQAEL
+820 SHVSNANVVQAGL
-833 ERNTLPALSERY
+833 ERETLPPLAQKY
-845 GFDFS
+845 GFEFS

-860 TMADMRAGLILG
+860 TMADMKAGLILG

-935 ILVTLFKELHHK
+935 ILVSLFKELQHK
-947 GAVLQDALIGAS
+947 GASLHDALVGAS

-974 GGLTPLMFERSL
+974 GGLTPLLFERSL
-986 QAQFLIPMATSI
+986 QAQFLIPMATAI

-1009 LFFVPALLSLLE
+1009 LFFVPALLSMLE
-1021 TMRAWMGLRAPLREG
+1021 GMHAWLAGVPRRA
-1036 EAKAVA
+1036 EA